1 MDEYKE
7 SKLLQ
12 SLAKLLDY
20 QLRNTNDMTEQ
31 NLILDILSVL
41 EKEKIY
47 PNTND
52 ALAAPTGNWVEM
64 RILQKKNKTEINR
77 GKL

>member
-41 EKEKIY
+41 EEEKIY

-64 RILQKKNKTEINR
+64 RILQKNKTEINR